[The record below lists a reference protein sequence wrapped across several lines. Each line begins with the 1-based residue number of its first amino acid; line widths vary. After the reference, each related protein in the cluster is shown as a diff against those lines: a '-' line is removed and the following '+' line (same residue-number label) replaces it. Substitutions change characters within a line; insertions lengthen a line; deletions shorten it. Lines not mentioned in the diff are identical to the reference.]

1 MKKMFFL
8 FVLLLSFACGCMAST
23 KSAEHPAAD
32 TVSALIAAEDAEDW
46 DTYVELWCQSE
57 RDSYMQMVQNHYKQ
71 ANRVGIVTV
80 KSPGV

>member
-8 FVLLLSFACGCMAST
+8 FVLLLPFACGCMAST

-46 DTYVELWCQSE
+46 DTYVEL
-57 RDSYMQMVQNHYKQ
+57 
-71 ANRVGIVTV
+71 
-80 KSPGV
+80 